1 MAIKEIFVIVALMM
15 AAVGISTAEIPNLIG
30 NWTGSFQ
37 GYDKH
42 AGYMDVNETGSLYM
56 IISDQRGRV
65 FTGNFTINFSLPQTG
80 LVQMTEGFSAVI
92 GWDNKT
98 LYFAEYDK
106 GYDIGTVLSND
117 SIEAIYIEEGD
128 GETAGAYICSYHR
141 IE

>member
-1 MAIKEIFVIVALMM
+1 MAKKEMFIIAALMM
-15 AAVGISTAEIPNLIG
+15 AAAGLSTAEIPNLVG

-37 GYDKH
+37 GYDKN
-42 AGYMDVNETGSLYM
+42 AGYMDVNKTGSLNM
-56 IISDQRGRV
+56 TISDQRGRA

-80 LVQMTEGFSAVI
+80 LVQMTEGFSGVI
-92 GWDNKT
+92 GLDNKT

-117 SIEAIYIEEGD
+117 SIEAVYLEDGD

-141 IE
+141 ME

>member
-1 MAIKEIFVIVALMM
+1 MAIKETFVVVALMM
-15 AAVGISTAEIPNLIG
+15 AAVGLSTAEIPNLIG

-37 GYDKH
+37 GYDKN
-42 AGYMDVNETGSLYM
+42 ADYVDVNETGSLYM
-56 IISDQRGRV
+56 TISDQMDRA
-65 FTGNFTINFSLPQTG
+65 FTGNFTTNYNLPKIG
-80 LVQMTEGFSAVI
+80 LVQMTEGFSGVI

-128 GETAGAYICSYHR
+128 GETAGAYFGSYHR
-141 IE
+141 IK